1 MAAHDLMGSRSENT
15 AATVPDE
22 ASSGE
27 LISGPSPGHAAGML
41 TSCPVASPSSQS
53 ALLVEVP
60 EAEPAVAL
68 HRDRLDA
75 NAALGIPA
83 HITVLCPFMPPEM
96 IGPPVL
102 GDLER
107 LFAGVR
113 RFRFEL
119 ARTDWFGDEVLWL
132 APRDPAPFRAL
143 TQRVYEAFPAFPPFE
158 GRHDDVKPHLTV
170 GLGHPVRDMRAA
182 EISLQE
188 HLPIEACAAA
198 VTLMTEQSAGG
209 RWATA
214 ARFTLA

>member
-1 MAAHDLMGSRSENT
+1 
-15 AATVPDE
+15 
-22 ASSGE
+22 
-27 LISGPSPGHAAGML
+27 ML
-41 TSCPVASPSSQS
+41 TSCPVAGPGSQS
-53 ALLVEVP
+53 VLLVEVP
-60 EAEPAVAL
+60 EAEPAVAR
-68 HRDRLDA
+68 HRERLDA
-75 NAALGIPA
+75 NAPLGIPA
-83 HITVLCPFMPPEM
+83 HVTVLFPFMPPEM

-107 LFAGVR
+107 LFAAVR

-143 TQRVYEAFPAFPPFE
+143 TQRVYEAFPAFPPF
-158 GRHDDVKPHLTV
+158 GGQHDVVIPHLTV
-170 GLGHPVRDMRAA
+170 GNRHPVQEMRAA
-182 EISLQE
+182 EKSVRE

-209 RWATA
+209 QWARA